1 MFFCLLDG
9 VTVDFHLPGEIF
21 PEHSLLVDPVED
33 ESYGGLCLHLDRRLS
48 VLGVIEPSLDP
59 PAQSGLVGIDGDQPR
74 NVETL
79 YVDFE
84 ILKRVNYSGCR
95 DSPVIAFFLLAKSI
109 EDRNML

>member
-1 MFFCLLDG
+1 M
-9 VTVDFHLPGEIF
+9 VDFHLPGIIF
-21 PEHSLLVDPVED
+21 PQHSLFIGPVVDEP
-33 ESYGGLCLHLDRRLS
+33 YGGLCLHLDRRLS
-48 VLGVIEPSLDP
+48 VLGVVEPSLDP
-59 PAQSGLVGIDGDQPR
+59 PAQSSLVGIDGDQPR

-95 DSPVIAFFLLAKSI
+95 DSPVIAFFLLAESI